1 MANDR
6 RIAERLLDK
15 LGERIVAFRRVP
27 GAFNCTAY
35 AAQTRNNR
43 KYLVKRYK
51 IKKNDKRNRLATE
64 FGGLSFLWR
73 NGIRNIPRPVAIDR
87 TNRMAAYSFIDGKK
101 LKGKAIKLKDAM
113 DSAKIIGQMAGLSG
127 KKRALSQ
134 PTASEACF
142 SIKAYIDI
150 VEQRMASLERAK
162 EKGVLEFVSRELNP
176 FFRDVKDFVKESSS
190 LFGVN
195 ISRKLSK
202 REMLISPSDVGF
214 HNILKDRAGKIFF
227 IDFEYYGW
235 DDPAKTISDFFLQP
249 DAPLPLKLRRPF
261 YGKVMGYLGNDIDIA
276 SRLPVVYA
284 ILSVKWCQIML
295 NAFLGNPPSHDRI
308 VLARQ
313 LEKARR
319 KLRQAKQELSS
330 LAFPLSLVKEAA
342 I

>member
-1 MANDR
+1 MADDR
-6 RIAERLLDK
+6 NIAERLLAK
-15 LGERIVAFRRVP
+15 LGEKVITFRRVP
-27 GAFNCTAY
+27 GAFNCDAY
-35 AAQTRNNR
+35 AVETRNKK

-51 IKKNDKRNRLATE
+51 TKKNDKRNRLATE

-73 NGIRNIPRPVAIDR
+73 NGIRNIPRPVAVDWA
-87 TNRMAAYSFIDGKK
+87 NRIAAYSFIEGKK
-101 LKGKAIKLKDAM
+101 LKGKAIKLKDVMA
-113 DSAKIIGQMAGLSG
+113 SAKIIGQMSHLGG
-127 KKRALSQ
+127 KKGASTQ

-142 SIKAYIDI
+142 SIKAYLDN
-150 VEQRMASLERAK
+150 VEQRMARLERAK
-162 EKGVLEFVSRELNP
+162 EKGLLDFVSRELRP
-176 FFRDVKDFVKESSS
+176 FFRDVKDFVQESAS
-190 LFGVN
+190 LLGMDTKRN
-195 ISRKLSK
+195 LSR

-214 HNILKDRAGKIFF
+214 HNILKDKAGKIFF

-249 DAPLPLKLRRPF
+249 DAPLPIKMRKPF
-261 YGKVMGYLGNDIDIA
+261 YGKVMGYFGNDIKLA

-295 NAFLGNPPSHDRI
+295 NAFLGNSRSRDRI
-308 VLARQ
+308 VLAGQ

-319 KLRQAKQELSS
+319 KLRQAKRELSS